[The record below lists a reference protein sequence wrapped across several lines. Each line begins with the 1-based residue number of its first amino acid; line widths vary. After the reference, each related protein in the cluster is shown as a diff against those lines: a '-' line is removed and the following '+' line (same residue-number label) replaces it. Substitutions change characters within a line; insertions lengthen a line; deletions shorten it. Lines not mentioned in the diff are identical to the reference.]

1 MKRGLDMTKLGMF
14 AVAGAAAAMLG
25 GCVIVDAD
33 VRESNWDNGG
43 EFGYLYGA
51 EVSARGPEI
60 TIIAHSN
67 GCTRKED
74 FRFVVRDRGENDF
87 RVGFRRENP
96 DNCKALVPDGYRM
109 TWSFAELGLPRD
121 AGVRIINPVGR

>member
-1 MKRGLDMTKLGMF
+1 MTKLGMF

-33 VRESNWDNGG
+33 VRESDWDGG
-43 EFGYLYGA
+43 GDFGYLYGA
-51 EVSARGPEI
+51 EVSPRGPEV
-60 TIIAHSN
+60 TINVHSN

-74 FRFVVRDRGENDF
+74 FRFVVRDRGDNDYA
-87 RVGFRRENP
+87 VGFRREKP
-96 DNCKALVPDGYRM
+96 DHCKALVIDGYRM
-109 TWSFAELGLPRD
+109 TWTFAELGLPRD